1 MKIGRAFADAVE
13 QVPGMA
19 PLIRKMQSQ
28 TRASRSRRRLRSMQ
42 QSHADADRPVAT
54 VEELVGMSA
63 SPAEYAA
70 WIVTQEVPRDWQAK
84 RLRSGHTSSTS
95 APLVSV
101 LIPVYRVKTRFLI
114 RTLES
119 LAAQTCIDW
128 EACVVCAAPD
138 DLENRRLLEEWA
150 ACDPRF
156 RVAFLD
162 SNGGISANS
171 NAALSMARGE
181 FVALLD
187 HDDELAPFALER
199 MSEAIAAD
207 PEADFLYSD
216 KDSIDEDS
224 TLRQNA
230 LFKPEWSPE
239 ILFSVNYLTH
249 FNLMRRNIVD
259 EIGGF
264 RSETDG
270 AQDWDI
276 FLRACSKSRHVVR
289 VPGVHYHWRI
299 HAASTSTGIAAKPY
313 ALDGQHT
320 ALLDHAARLGLRAD
334 IVRND
339 DSGFHVQ
346 GPAPATGMHVVIDGT
361 GSDAGHLA
369 DLARTAAAIAA
380 DTTGDSPVRGG
391 STITDASASRAASAL
406 LTDSCCLIKEKN

>member
-1 MKIGRAFADAVE
+1 MGGDHAIHRPAADDTRGNDAMKIGRAVAEAAE
-13 QVPGMA
+13 LVPGMT
-19 PLIRKMQSQ
+19 PLITKMQSRM
-28 TRASRSRRRLRSMQ
+28 RASRSRRRLRRIQ
-42 QSHADADRPVAT
+42 QTQAVADQPTAT

-70 WIVTQEVPRDWQAK
+70 WIVSQEVPRDRQRERTHA
-84 RLRSGHTSSTS
+84 RHDTTAA

-101 LIPVYRVKTRFLI
+101 LIPVYRVKTRFLV

-119 LAAQTCIDW
+119 LAAQTFRNW
-128 EACVVCAAPD
+128 EACLACAAPD
-138 DLENRRLLEEWA
+138 DLDNRRLLEEWA
-150 ACDPRF
+150 ARDPRF

-171 NAALSMARGE
+171 NAALSMAQGD

-187 HDDELAPFALER
+187 HDDELAPFALTR
-199 MSEAIAAD
+199 MAEAIAAD

-249 FNLMRRNIVD
+249 FNLMRRSIVD

-276 FLRACSKSRHVVR
+276 FLRACSRSRHVVR
-289 VPGVHYHWRI
+289 VPGVHYH
-299 HAASTSTGIAAKPY
+299 
-313 ALDGQHT
+313 
-320 ALLDHAARLGLRAD
+320 
-334 IVRND
+334 
-339 DSGFHVQ
+339 
-346 GPAPATGMHVVIDGT
+346 
-361 GSDAGHLA
+361 
-369 DLARTAAAIAA
+369 
-380 DTTGDSPVRGG
+380 
-391 STITDASASRAASAL
+391 
-406 LTDSCCLIKEKN
+406 